1 MSHSCF
7 SYNRHCLAYV
17 YARMIEQDIKEFS
30 DLWNTH
36 RLRWN
41 RLSKCPDEIP
51 DDLFRLPQLQGTST
65 KPCCDDTFNFI
76 VLAFLGTRSYL
87 CSADK
92 DVFEAATIHYY
103 TQKPLFYPEEFREA
117 ANALL
122 MLYLGF
128 QQDSISLE
136 NCDTVFDILIQH
148 LHWKMHICWELWAIC
163 DILIQ
168 H

>member
-1 MSHSCF
+1 MSHTYF

-17 YARMIEQDIKEFS
+17 YAGMIEQDIKELS

-36 RLRWN
+36 RLRCN
-41 RLSKCPDEIP
+41 RLSKCPDGIP

-65 KPCCDDTFNFI
+65 KPSRDDALCFI

-92 DVFEAATIHYY
+92 DVFEAAAINYY

-122 MLYLGF
+122 MVHFGF
-128 QQDSISLE
+128 HQDSISVV

-148 LHWKMHICWELWAIC
+148 MH
-163 DILIQ
+163 
-168 H
+168 